1 MSHPAPQRHKARR
14 ISHGGVTAGVDERIA
29 DLVLAMWRAEI
40 RTRESCEDVGGLA
53 EIGLS
58 RTDLEAFRRRIG
70 PAAEL
75 LRVEFHGSTAD
86 PFALHRMRFQLA
98 DVSEL
103 ERALE

>member
-1 MSHPAPQRHKARR
+1 MDEK
-14 ISHGGVTAGVDERIA
+14 IAG
-29 DLVLAMWRAEI
+29 LVPAMWRAEI
-40 RTRESCEDVGGLA
+40 KTQESCDVGGLA

-98 DVSEL
+98 DVT
-103 ERALE
+103 ALSLGLRSPAVRTDAVV